1 MAWNLARRVEPH
13 NALGWG
19 LQTALLGYPSLTL
32 LKKRSSSKRSTR

>member
-1 MAWNLARRVEPH
+1 MAYSLAKRTEPH

-32 LKKRSSSKRSTR
+32 LQRRGGKRAAR

>member
-1 MAWNLARRVEPH
+1 MAWSLARRTEPH

-32 LKKRSSSKRSTR
+32 LQRRSSKRATR